1 MKKKVLILGGGG
13 FIGLNIANLL
23 LQAGK
28 YQIDIADNLSR
39 NDGKIN
45 PDLQIL
51 LDLKNVRFLKGDY
64 TKLQSFEALDSD
76 YDYVYMLASL
86 VGVDKVNS
94 IPHEVIRVNTL
105 LIINSLEW
113 LRNSNCKRVLFSST
127 SENYAGTIERFG
139 YKIPTPEEIPLTI
152 DDIHHPRF
160 TYAVTKILGESGFIT
175 YSNQSFFE
183 SVIVRFHNVYGPRMG
198 FRHVI
203 PHLVERFI
211 SGENP
216 FLIYGH
222 DQTRAFNYIDDGVRG
237 TVLAMEKGVS
247 GVIYHIGDD
256 IEITINQLTRY
267 IGDLIGFKGEYK
279 NAPTFPGSVSRR
291 CPDISKA
298 KNDLGY
304 KPMIHWKEGVKKTV
318 DWYTSF
324 LNSASNRTE
333 SFFDTFS

>member
-94 IPHEVIRVNTL
+94 IPHEVIRINTL

-113 LRNSNCKRVLFSST
+113 LRNSNCKRVLLEFIF
-127 SENYAGTIERFG
+127 NYSI
-139 YKIPTPEEIPLTI
+139 I
-152 DDIHHPRF
+152 
-160 TYAVTKILGESGFIT
+160 
-175 YSNQSFFE
+175 
-183 SVIVRFHNVYGPRMG
+183 
-198 FRHVI
+198 
-203 PHLVERFI
+203 
-211 SGENP
+211 
-216 FLIYGH
+216 FLIS
-222 DQTRAFNYIDDGVRG
+222 TM
-237 TVLAMEKGVS
+237 TS
-247 GVIYHIGDD
+247 S
-256 IEITINQLTRY
+256 
-267 IGDLIGFKGEYK
+267 
-279 NAPTFPGSVSRR
+279 SV
-291 CPDISKA
+291 
-298 KNDLGY
+298 
-304 KPMIHWKEGVKKTV
+304 
-318 DWYTSF
+318 
-324 LNSASNRTE
+324 
-333 SFFDTFS
+333 

>member
-113 LRNSNCKRVLFSST
+113 LRNSNCKRVLLEFIF
-127 SENYAGTIERFG
+127 NYSI
-139 YKIPTPEEIPLTI
+139 I
-152 DDIHHPRF
+152 
-160 TYAVTKILGESGFIT
+160 
-175 YSNQSFFE
+175 
-183 SVIVRFHNVYGPRMG
+183 
-198 FRHVI
+198 
-203 PHLVERFI
+203 
-211 SGENP
+211 
-216 FLIYGH
+216 FLIS
-222 DQTRAFNYIDDGVRG
+222 TM
-237 TVLAMEKGVS
+237 TS
-247 GVIYHIGDD
+247 S
-256 IEITINQLTRY
+256 
-267 IGDLIGFKGEYK
+267 
-279 NAPTFPGSVSRR
+279 SV
-291 CPDISKA
+291 
-298 KNDLGY
+298 
-304 KPMIHWKEGVKKTV
+304 
-318 DWYTSF
+318 
-324 LNSASNRTE
+324 
-333 SFFDTFS
+333 